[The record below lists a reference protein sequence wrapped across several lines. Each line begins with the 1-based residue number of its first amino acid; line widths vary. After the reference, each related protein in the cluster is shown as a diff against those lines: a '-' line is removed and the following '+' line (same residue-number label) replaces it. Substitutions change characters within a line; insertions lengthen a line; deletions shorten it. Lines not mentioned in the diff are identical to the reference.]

1 MNIFAKK
8 PTAKEALRES
18 KREMTNATRA
28 VLRRKSPPCN
38 WKYVEKFI
46 GNEKKLVAEI
56 KRTAKTGNEAATKIL
71 ARQLIRLRQQ
81 IAKLQGSR
89 AQMRGIATHTQAMS
103 AQSSVAVGMQGA
115 SKAMA
120 SMTKQMS
127 PAKQAKAIQEFQKQS
142 AQMDMATEMMSD
154 VIDDALDND
163 EAEEET
169 EELTN
174 QVLDEIGVDVAS
186 QLSAAPKGRIAGK
199 TTEDANSS
207 SIDEMEKR
215 LAALRNP

>member
-8 PTAKEALRES
+8 LTAKEVLRES
-18 KREMTNATRA
+18 KREMANATRGIE
-28 VLRRKSPPCN
+28 R
-38 WKYVEKFI
+38 EI
-46 GNEKKLVAEI
+46 GALQLEEKKLVAEI
-56 KRTAKTGNEAATKIL
+56 KRTARTGNEAATKIL

-81 IAKLQGSR
+81 ISNLQGSR

-103 AQSSVAVGMQGA
+103 AHTSVAVGMKGA

-120 SMTKQMS
+120 AMNKQMA
-127 PAKQAKAIQEFQKQS
+127 PAKQVKVVREFQRQS
-142 AQMDMATEMMSD
+142 AQMDMTTEMMSD
-154 VIDDALDND
+154 AIDDALDND

-186 QLSAAPKGRIAGK
+186 QLSTAPKGRIAGK
-199 TTEDANSS
+199 KIEDVSS
-207 SIDEMEKR
+207 SGVDELEKR

>member
-18 KREMTNATRA
+18 KREMTNATRGI
-28 VLRRKSPPCN
+28 
-38 WKYVEKFI
+38 EKEI
-46 GNEKKLVAEI
+46 TTLQLEEKKLVAEI

-120 SMTKQMS
+120 SMTK
-127 PAKQAKAIQEFQKQS
+127 
-142 AQMDMATEMMSD
+142 TEMMSD